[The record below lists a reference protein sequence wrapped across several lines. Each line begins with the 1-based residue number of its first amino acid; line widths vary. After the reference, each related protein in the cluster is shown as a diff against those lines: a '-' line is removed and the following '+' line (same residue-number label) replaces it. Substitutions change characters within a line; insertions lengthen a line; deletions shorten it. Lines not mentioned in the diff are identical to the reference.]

1 MKEHELNALVGIV
14 TDPIKCAY
22 NLSNNKDL
30 NEIQRIIRVFEINK
44 EQDNKHKYFSLKNLV
59 AFKLVLSNN

>member
-22 NLSNNKDL
+22 NISTHKEL
-30 NEIQRIIRVFEINK
+30 NEIQRIIRIFEINK

>member
-14 TDPIKCAY
+14 ADPIQCAY
-22 NLSNNKDL
+22 DVSNNKNL
-30 NEIQRIIRVFEINK
+30 QEIQRIIRIFDINK
-44 EQDNKHKYFSLKNLV
+44 QQRNKHRCFSVKNLI

>member
-22 NLSNNKDL
+22 HLNTAKDL
-30 NEIQRIIRVFEINK
+30 IEIQRIIKVFEINK
-44 EQDNKHKYFSLKNLV
+44 EQSNKHRSFSVKNLI